1 MSKEISVYDK
11 QFIKYLS
18 QQEIETRIAQMAAAM
33 EEDCKNERPVFII
46 ILNGAFMFG
55 TQLLKGFKNEC
66 SIEFVKLISY
76 VGTESSGE
84 VITGIDIIA
93 DKIRGKDV
101 VILEDI
107 IDSGITM
114 EFFIDYLYVQCNPKS
129 VEIACLLFK
138 PENLKKDLNLKY
150 VGFSIPSLFVI
161 GYGLDYDG
169 LGRNLS
175 DIYQIVNTEAE

>member
-1 MSKEISVYDK
+1 MEVTVHNKKFV
-11 QFIKYLS
+11 KYLS
-18 QQEIETRIAQMAAAM
+18 QQEIEERIAQMATAM
-33 EEDCKNERPVFII
+33 ENDYSDTRPVFII

-55 TQLLKGFKNEC
+55 TQLLKGFKSEC

-114 EFFIDYLYVQCNPKS
+114 EFFIEYLYEQCKPKS
-129 VEIACLLFK
+129 VEVACLLFK
-138 PENLKKDLNLKY
+138 PGNLRKDLNLKY

-161 GYGLDYDG
+161 GYGLDFDS

>member
-1 MSKEISVYDK
+1 MEITVYNK
-11 QFIKYLS
+11 RFTKYLS
-18 QQEIETRIAQMAAAM
+18 QQEIEERIAQMAAAM
-33 EEDCKNERPVFII
+33 EKDYQDTQPVFII

-55 TQLLKGFKNEC
+55 TQLLKGYKC
-66 SIEFVKLISY
+66 PCTIEFVKLISY

-114 EFFIDYLYVQCNPKS
+114 EFFIDYLYEQCSPKT
-129 VEIACLLFK
+129 VEVACLLFK
-138 PENLKKDLNLKY
+138 PGNLKKDLNLKY

-161 GYGLDYDG
+161 GYGLDFDG
-169 LGRNLS
+169 LGRNLG